1 MNGIEKIIRL
11 IQSEAQ
17 TEIDAVLEKARAEA
31 AEITARYQKQS
42 ESEAAEL
49 EYKNK
54 KQAAEREERLISVA
68 QMESRKVTLQVKQDM
83 VEKAYALAL
92 KKLCSMQ
99 EDQYIEVLKQLILK
113 ASVSG
118 REEVIFSAE
127 IREKIG
133 KAVVEQVNQTSGRNL
148 ILSEETRPIPG
159 GFILKDGNI
168 EVNCAFDTLVRL
180 EKAETAGMVA
190 KKLFG

>member
-1 MNGIEKIIRL
+1 MNGIEKITRL

-17 TEIDAVLEKARAEA
+17 AEIDAVMEKARAEA
-31 AEITARYQKQS
+31 EEITARYQAQS
-42 ESEAAEL
+42 EAEAADL

-54 KQAAEREERLISVA
+54 KIAAEREERLISVA
-68 QMESRKVTLQVKQDM
+68 QMESRKVTLQVKQEM

-92 KKLCSMQ
+92 KKLCSMPD
-99 EDQYIEVLKQLILK
+99 DQYVEVLKQLILK

-118 REEVIFSAE
+118 REEVIFSSE
-127 IREKIG
+127 IREKVG
-133 KAVVEQVNQTSGRNL
+133 KKAVEEVNQAFGKNL
-148 ILSEETRPIPG
+148 ILSEETRSIPG
-159 GFILKDGNI
+159 GFILKEENI

-180 EKAETAGMVA
+180 EKSETAGTVA

>member
-17 TEIDAVLEKARAEA
+17 AEIDAVLEKARAEA

-92 KKLCSMQ
+92 EKLCSMQ

-133 KAVVEQVNQTSGRNL
+133 KAAVEQVNQASGRNL
-148 ILSEETRPIPG
+148 ILSEETRSIPG
-159 GFILKDGNI
+159 GFILKDGKI